1 MVSALA
7 LVVTESAIEVG
18 SDTFVL
24 VDMFWE
30 NITTWL
36 GLIVAVFVAFG
47 RVNKILTGIFEV
59 LKLKASQGDVDG
71 LKSELTE
78 LKKFFKEVKELQE
91 ISAFANIDNKFLDE
105 ETKTAFAR
113 VLSEY
118 NTAETLTKE
127 QFIKIKSLLEKPKE

>member
-1 MVSALA
+1 MVGALA
-7 LVVTESAIEVG
+7 LVVTESAIEAT

-47 RVNKILTGIFEV
+47 RVNKILTGIFES
-59 LKLKASQGDVDG
+59 LKLKASQGDLEG

-105 ETKTAFAR
+105 ETKIAFAR

-118 NTAETLTKE
+118 NTTETLTKE
-127 QFIKIKSLLEKPKE
+127 QLIKIKSLLEKTKE